1 MPDRPLKDEF
11 DRDVFYR
18 GEDPDAADEAD
29 YELEPPDEAIIE
41 GEKRRAAEAMEHASR
56 AVDIN
61 QLYEESASL
70 TMDDVGDYLK
80 GVRFQFGIKHLLW
93 AMTLLAVV
101 FAVGRYLLGGYGT
114 TLLVL
119 TFLLLAGAY
128 GWVTWQ
134 EQQRLRQWEA
144 KRDEL
149 YRQHQGRLERSD
161 D

>member
-11 DRDVFYR
+11 DREVFYR
-18 GEDPDAADEAD
+18 GQDPDAEDEAD
-29 YELEPPDEAIIE
+29 YELEPPDEAVIA
-41 GEKRRAAEAMEHASR
+41 GEKRRAAEAMDRASR

-61 QLYEESASL
+61 QLYRESESL
-70 TMDDVGDYLK
+70 GVEDVQAYLK
-80 GVRFQFGIKHLLW
+80 DIRFQFGIKHLLA

-101 FAVGRYLLGGYGT
+101 FVVGRYILGGFGT
-114 TLLVL
+114 VLLVL

-134 EQQRLRQWEA
+134 EQIRLKQWEQ

-149 YRQHQGRLERSD
+149 YRQNQQRYD
-161 D
+161 DADD